1 VTAVRSI
8 GRRVPGEVLV
18 LAGVVLAALI
28 VPSLASEFEASEWTL
43 WVLYGLLA
51 LSFTFIWGHGGIFSF
66 GQAAFFG
73 IGGYA
78 YSVTAINLLPH
89 TNETISAVLAGALCG
104 AIAAGLVGYFIFYGD
119 VNDVAVAIITLA
131 FSLVLLTVMSGT
143 ADPKYHIGSALL
155 GGYNGMVGVPPLT
168 IGLPGGT
175 PTVLDYGSMLAVFGI
190 VAGVIA
196 VGVHLL
202 LHRPFGRVVVAL
214 RVNELRTLLLGFD
227 VRRYKLATFVLG
239 GAIAGLAGAG
249 YAAWGTYIQPQSVFG
264 LQQAAFVAIWVLL
277 GGRTSLL
284 GAFVGVV
291 LVEKLTSTLGG
302 SGGDSTPIVL
312 GGVLIAVV
320 LLLPAGIVPTL
331 QQWARRLVPRLRRAP
346 APATAPAFVLSG
358 AYARKRTNADL
369 EANGQAAA
377 PVLISDQPPTEGGGE
392 ETLRA
397 EDLGKRFGGVR
408 ALDDVSVDF
417 PGRGLHC
424 LIGPNGAGK
433 STFFH
438 LVSGRYRPSAGEV
451 VLDGRRITGWRPDK
465 RARAGLGIKLQVPSL
480 YYELSAAENMWLAA
494 YARTRSARRAGERAA
509 ELLDWLGLADR
520 AAEPASVLSHGQQQW
535 LEIGM
540 VVATEPKVILLD
552 EPTAGMSAEETQRTA
567 RLVTTLA
574 EQAAVI
580 VVEHDMDFV
589 RELDAPVMMFHE
601 GSVFARGS
609 ITELREDER
618 ILDIYLGRPVS
629 VEA

>member
-1 VTAVRSI
+1 VNPAASVP
-8 GRRVPGEVLV
+8 RRLPGKAIVLT
-18 LAGVVLAALI
+18 GVVLAAILA
-28 VPSLASEFEASEWTL
+28 SNLASEFQANEWTL

-51 LSFTFIWGHGGIFSF
+51 LSFAFIWGHGGIFSF

-73 IGGYA
+73 LGGYA
-78 YSVTAINLLPH
+78 YSVVAINLLPH
-89 TNETISAVLAGALCG
+89 TNETITAVLAGALVG

-143 ADPKYHIGSALL
+143 ADPKYHIGAAQL

-168 IGLPGGT
+168 VGLPGGT
-175 PTVLDYGSMLAVFGI
+175 PTPLDYREMLAAFLI
-190 VAGVIA
+190 AAGVIA
-196 VGVHLL
+196 VGVHVLL
-202 LHRPFGRVVVAL
+202 QRPFGRIVGAL

-227 VRRYKLATFVLG
+227 VRRYKLATFMLG

-249 YAAWGTYIQPQSVFG
+249 YAAWGTFINPSVFG

-291 LVEKLTSTLGG
+291 LVEELTSTLGG
-302 SGGDSTPIVL
+302 SGGDATPIVL
-312 GGVLIAVV
+312 GAVLIAVV

-331 QQWARRLVPRLRRAP
+331 QQWGRRLLPRLGGASAP
-346 APATAPAFVLSG
+346 VPATEASAGDTDATAPAL
-358 AYARKRTNADL
+358 L
-369 EANGQAAA
+369 AA
-377 PVLISDQPPTEGGGE
+377 QPRAEGGGE

-408 ALDDVSVDF
+408 ALNDVSVEF
-417 PGRGLHC
+417 PGRGLQC

-438 LVSGRYRPSAGEV
+438 LLSGRYRPSAGEV
-451 VLDGRRITGWRPDK
+451 VLDGRRVTAWRPDR

-480 YYELSAAENMWLAA
+480 YYELSTGENMWLAA
-494 YARTRSARRAGERAA
+494 YARTRSARRADERAA
-509 ELLDWLGLADR
+509 EMLDWLGLSER
-520 AAEPASVLSHGQQQW
+520 AAEPASALSHGQQQW

-552 EPTAGMSAEETQRTA
+552 EPTAGMSPEETQRTA
-567 RLVTTLA
+567 RLVSALA

-601 GSVFARGS
+601 GGVFAHGS
-609 ITELREDER
+609 ISELREDER
-618 ILDIYLGRPVS
+618 ILDIYLGRPVG
-629 VEA
+629 VEG

>member
-1 VTAVRSI
+1 VTAVRSV
-8 GRRVPGEVLV
+8 GRRIPGEVLV
-18 LAGVVLAALI
+18 LAGIVLAALV
-28 VPSLASEFEASEWTL
+28 VPIFASNFQASEWLL
-43 WVLYGLLA
+43 WVVYGLLA

-73 IGGYA
+73 LGAYA
-78 YSVTAINLLPH
+78 YSVAAINWLPH
-89 TNETISAVLAGALCG
+89 TNETFSAVLVAALVG

-143 ADPKYHIGSALL
+143 ADSKYHIGAAQL
-155 GGYNGMVGVPPLT
+155 GGYNGMVGIPPLT
-168 IGLPGGT
+168 VGLPGGT
-175 PTVLDYGSMLAVFGI
+175 PTLLGYGSMLTVFGI
-190 VAGVIA
+190 LAGIIA
-196 VGVHLL
+196 VGVHVLL
-202 LHRPFGRVVVAL
+202 RRPFGRVVVAL
-214 RVNELRTLLLGFD
+214 RVNELRTQLLGFD

-249 YAAWGTYIQPQSVFG
+249 YAAWGTYIQPSVFG

-291 LVEKLTSTLGG
+291 LVEELTSKLGG
-302 SGGDSTPIVL
+302 SGGDATPIVL

-331 QQWARRLVPRLRRAP
+331 QDWGRRLISRWRAP
-346 APATAPAFVLSG
+346 APAPATKPAAPQAV
-358 AYARKRTNADL
+358 A
-369 EANGQAAA
+369 ANGHAAA
-377 PVLISDQPPTEGGGE
+377 PVLVSEQPRSEPGDE
-392 ETLRA
+392 ETLHAA
-397 EDLGKRFGGVR
+397 ELGKRFGGVR
-408 ALDDVSVDF
+408 ALDRVSAGF
-417 PGRGLHC
+417 PGRGVQC

-438 LVSGRYRPSAGEV
+438 LLSGRYRPSEGEV
-451 VLDGRRITGWRPDK
+451 VLDGRRITTWRPDR

-480 YYELSAAENMWLAA
+480 YYELSTGENMWLAA
-494 YARTRSARRAGERAA
+494 YARTRNARRAEERAA
-509 ELLDWLGLADR
+509 EMLDWLGLSDR

-552 EPTAGMSAEETQRTA
+552 EPTAGMSPEETQRTA
-567 RLVTTLA
+567 QLVTTLA
-574 EQAAVI
+574 EHAAVI

-601 GSVFARGS
+601 GSVFAHGTIS
-609 ITELREDER
+609 ELREDER
-618 ILDIYLGRPVS
+618 VLDIYLGRPVS
-629 VEA
+629 VEG